1 MVPISRRAA
10 LSALSG
16 LSVLAISS
24 GVRSAMAATDAPR
37 RITISAA
44 DGQNLSA
51 FLSLPRQLPAPA
63 VLTIHGSLGLTDW
76 YKSQAAELA
85 EAGFVAL
92 AVDLFPGQVAGDLD
106 GEQRLIEAAFRDTAK
121 TTENLAAWVNWLRCD
136 PRTNG
141 KVGIVGWSFGAW
153 WALRASIAAVPD
165 ATVIYYGLRYGTPA
179 ANEMETVE
187 LARLKG
193 PLLAHFGSLDSSTPA
208 EQVDRFGGEL
218 STAGNTFEIDWYS
231 ANHGFADLTKDAYD
245 RSAAAAAWV
254 RTVEFLRAT
263 LASPPILVNG
273 AFHVER

>member
-24 GVRSAMAATDAPR
+24 GARSAMADTGAPQ
-37 RITISAA
+37 RIAISAA

-85 EAGFVAL
+85 RAGFVAL

-106 GEQRLIEAAFRDTAK
+106 GEQRLIAAAFSDTAK
-121 TTENLAAWVNWLRCD
+121 TTENLAAWVDWLRCD

-153 WALRASIAAVPD
+153 WALRASIAAAPD
-165 ATVIYYGLRYGTPA
+165 ATVIYYGLRYRTPA
-179 ANEMETVE
+179 AGEIETVE

-193 PLLAHFGSLDSSTPA
+193 PLLAHFGKFDSSIPT
-208 EQVDRFGGEL
+208 EQVDRFRGEM
-218 STAGNTFEIDWYS
+218 SAAGKTFEIDWYP

-254 RTVEFLRAT
+254 RTVEFLRTT
-263 LASPPILVNG
+263 LASSPI
-273 AFHVER
+273 